1 MLWLSL
7 ARVTKLSS
15 HNISKAWKRLLS
27 SFLPGLYQSQELPVQ
42 HQREGDERGGGVG
55 DVQALVQVLE
65 R

>member
-1 MLWLSL
+1 M
-7 ARVTKLSS
+7 AGVTKLNS
-15 HNISKAWKRLLS
+15 HNISKA

-42 HQREGDERGGGVG
+42 HQREGDVRGGGVG